1 MTRGREVVTHLAHN
15 QKITG
20 ANPVCA
26 TNIYPCVAQSG
37 SASGLGPEGRR
48 FDSCHTD
55 QLGVVNMEK
64 FNQFL
69 DKNYYEVYDDL
80 QDVAVEKG
88 MHTCL
93 IEDDLD
99 YNIDYDSLRI
109 KIFTNS
115 YNIIVKIKKG

>member
-1 MTRGREVVTHLAHN
+1 
-15 QKITG
+15 
-20 ANPVCA
+20 
-26 TNIYPCVAQSG
+26 
-37 SASGLGPEGRR
+37 
-48 FDSCHTD
+48 
-55 QLGVVNMEK
+55 MEK

-69 DKNYYEVYDDL
+69 DKNYYQVYDDL

-88 MHTCL
+88 LHTCL

>member
-1 MTRGREVVTHLAHN
+1 
-15 QKITG
+15 
-20 ANPVCA
+20 
-26 TNIYPCVAQSG
+26 
-37 SASGLGPEGRR
+37 
-48 FDSCHTD
+48 
-55 QLGVVNMEK
+55 MEK

-69 DKNYYEVYDDL
+69 GKNYYEVYDDL

-88 MHTCL
+88 LHTCL

>member
-1 MTRGREVVTHLAHN
+1 
-15 QKITG
+15 
-20 ANPVCA
+20 
-26 TNIYPCVAQSG
+26 
-37 SASGLGPEGRR
+37 
-48 FDSCHTD
+48 
-55 QLGVVNMEK
+55 MEK

-69 DKNYYEVYDDL
+69 GKNYYEVYDDL

>member
-1 MTRGREVVTHLAHN
+1 
-15 QKITG
+15 
-20 ANPVCA
+20 
-26 TNIYPCVAQSG
+26 
-37 SASGLGPEGRR
+37 
-48 FDSCHTD
+48 
-55 QLGVVNMEK
+55 MEK

-69 DKNYYEVYDDL
+69 GKNYYEVYDDL

-88 MHTCL
+88 THTCL